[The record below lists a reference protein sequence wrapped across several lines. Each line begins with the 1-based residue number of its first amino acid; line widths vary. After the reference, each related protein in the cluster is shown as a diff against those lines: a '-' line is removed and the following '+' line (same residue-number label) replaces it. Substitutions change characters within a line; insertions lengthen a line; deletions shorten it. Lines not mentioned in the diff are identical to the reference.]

1 MIFNPQNDSLK
12 HQQVRCV
19 LFNESDTLLI
29 ESYRKRDWMI
39 ISYFKNWN
47 YMWGGFEGYIDCQ
60 EIPKGTYQ
68 VGLFVENAGLSLFV
82 DKKKVVQVAAN
93 CEGFKF

>member
-47 YMWGGFEGYIDCQ
+47 YMWGGFE
-60 EIPKGTYQ
+60 
-68 VGLFVENAGLSLFV
+68 
-82 DKKKVVQVAAN
+82 
-93 CEGFKF
+93 